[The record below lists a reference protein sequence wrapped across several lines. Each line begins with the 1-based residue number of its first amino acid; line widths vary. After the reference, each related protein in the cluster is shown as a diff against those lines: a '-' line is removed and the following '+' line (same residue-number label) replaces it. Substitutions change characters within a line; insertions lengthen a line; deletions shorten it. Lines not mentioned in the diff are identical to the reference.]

1 MRSLR
6 VLLLAVFT
14 LIVALGVAQAA
25 DNRRSVSRDEKN
37 ATIHISYGRVI
48 AIEETKLESNAAS
61 GAVLGGLV
69 GLATTDKD
77 KKAGDKLAGAAIGA
91 GVGAGITRLL
101 EGSNKAFAITVLRRD
116 GTAVKVIQHK
126 SEGFKVGD
134 CVSVEE
140 GSKSRM
146 LPSPPG
152 MCDGIPNPTPPPAD
166 TARTTAAAA
175 DSAARASVAAPDS
188 LTQRLCAEAREL
200 LLKAKTKD
208 ELDLALAKV
217 KAICP

>member
-1 MRSLR
+1 MRPIHSIALTVLAIGLCHSL
-6 VLLLAVFT
+6 AT
-14 LIVALGVAQAA
+14 AA

-61 GAVLGGLV
+61 GAVLGGLI

-77 KKAGDKLAGAAIGA
+77 KKAGDKLAGAAVGA

-126 SEGFKVGD
+126 SEDFKVGD

-140 GSKSRM
+140 GAKARM

-152 MCDGIPNPTPPPAD
+152 MCDGIPTPVPPPAD
-166 TARTTAAAA
+166 TTRAALA
-175 DSAARASVAAPDS
+175 DTSARAATPAVDT
-188 LTQRLCAEAREL
+188 LTARLCAEAREL
-200 LLKAKTKD
+200 VLKAKTKD
-208 ELDLALAKV
+208 ELDLAMAKV
-217 KAICP
+217 KMLCGQ

>member
-1 MRSLR
+1 MRPSR
-6 VLLLAVFT
+6 ALLLAVSC
-14 LIVALGVAQAA
+14 LSVAFGVTHAA

-61 GAVLGGLV
+61 GAVLGGLI

-77 KKAGDKLAGAAIGA
+77 KKAGDKLAGAAVGA

-140 GSKSRM
+140 GAKARM

-152 MCDGIPNPTPPPAD
+152 MCDGIPTPVPPPAD
-166 TARTTAAAA
+166 TTRAALA
-175 DSAARASVAAPDS
+175 DTSARAATPAVDT
-188 LTQRLCAEAREL
+188 LTARLCAEAREL
-200 LLKAKTKD
+200 VLKAKTKD
-208 ELDLALAKV
+208 ELDLAMAKV
-217 KAICP
+217 KMLCGQ